1 MSNRRKSIFFSQI
14 METQNSEDPNNNYK
28 IKNNFLVLISRIP
41 MLSNLMKGLLKEQK
55 DKLFNIFILKEYKE
69 GTVLYNKGDN
79 NNNIYVLLKGNI
91 KSIEENIIYTDFGII
106 FNLNEKKNNK
116 LCKETLMIDKKAF
129 LFEINYSSFI
139 IYEQLSS
146 NQNANY
152 FVDSLLKFDCFQKA
166 NFSQRFL
173 EKIFIYFQ
181 LRNFKKDE
189 YLCKEDQEMNNENSG
204 LYFITKGNFLL
215 SKKVKTKF
223 SNEENLEKIKREN
236 LHLKKQTLYLTNCL
250 NKGIIFNTPKKN
262 DTQKKI
268 FLSKST
274 KEDIKLIILGP
285 NNIIGD
291 VEYFLNS
298 KKFYCSIKCLDDNSV
313 TFYLPMYNLKKIKNE
328 DLINNIKNIAYEKI
342 KISTNKFNNN
352 LKISKEKKDIS
363 KVNIKDLIDE
373 SIPVKKINKNLITNY
388 KFPIL
393 NKSRNVNP
401 LLSSYS
407 KDSKN
412 EVFNN
417 YNNTFNNHFYSSS
430 YSYSKKEKKIR
441 INTHRERLY
450 SYNDLNDL
458 SSNEYYIKLGIKKT
472 MLRKSIFKTDVSFN
486 INKDKPSFIKTI
498 LLNKPS
504 NKIRFVLKK

>member
-14 METQNSEDPNNNYK
+14 METQNSEYPNNNYK

-69 GTVLYNKGDN
+69 GTILYNKGDN

-106 FNLNEKKNNK
+106 FNLNEKKNNI

-139 IYEQLSS
+139 VYEQLSS

-262 DTQKKI
+262 EIKKKYFYQNPQKKI
-268 FLSKST
+268 
-274 KEDIKLIILGP
+274 
-285 NNIIGD
+285 
-291 VEYFLNS
+291 LN
-298 KKFYCSIKCLDDNSV
+298 
-313 TFYLPMYNLKKIKNE
+313 
-328 DLINNIKNIAYEKI
+328 
-342 KISTNKFNNN
+342 
-352 LKISKEKKDIS
+352 
-363 KVNIKDLIDE
+363 
-373 SIPVKKINKNLITNY
+373 
-388 KFPIL
+388 
-393 NKSRNVNP
+393 
-401 LLSSYS
+401 
-407 KDSKN
+407 
-412 EVFNN
+412 
-417 YNNTFNNHFYSSS
+417 
-430 YSYSKKEKKIR
+430 
-441 INTHRERLY
+441 
-450 SYNDLNDL
+450 
-458 SSNEYYIKLGIKKT
+458 
-472 MLRKSIFKTDVSFN
+472 
-486 INKDKPSFIKTI
+486 
-498 LLNKPS
+498 
-504 NKIRFVLKK
+504 